1 MELMKQTAIVTGS
14 TRGIGKETA
23 LLLLKKG
30 LNVVI
35 SSKSQDNVQ
44 NAIQE
49 IHDKFPSKKENI
61 LGLKCDVSKHSDVK
75 TLVDAT
81 INKFGKIDILVNNAG
96 IVYYKS
102 IMNTTEEEWDKTIDT
117 NLKGTFL
124 FTKEVLPYMIENKS
138 GGIIVNVSSGAGKS
152 GFSNLSSYCA
162 SKFGMI
168 GLTESVAK
176 EIIDNNIKVMAI
188 CPGGVDTDMI
198 KDMVNDGFNK
208 SNTNFMK
215 PEEVAKKIYDMIV
228 NKKNYYNGQSI
239 EFYNK
244 WINEYLLNLHITL
257 LKSNIYSGS
266 KMGVQCKDSST
277 MYLAIIIRNQWI
289 VKLKDN
295 QFFH

>member
-1 MELMKQTAIVTGS
+1 MNLVKQTEYTAIVTGS
-14 TRGIGKETA
+14 TRGIGKKTA
-23 LLLLKKG
+23 LLLLING

-35 SSKSQDNVQ
+35 SSKSQESVDNV
-44 NAIQE
+44 IQE

-61 LGLKCDVSKHSDVK
+61 LGLKCDVSKQYDVK
-75 TLVDAT
+75 SLVD
-81 INKFGKIDILVNNAG
+81 ISIKRFGKIDILINNAG

-124 FTKEVLPYMIENKS
+124 FIKEVLPYMIENKS

-176 EIIDNNIKVMAI
+176 EIIDYNIKIMAI

-208 SNTNFMK
+208 SNTNLMK
-215 PEEVAKKIYDMIV
+215 PQQVAKKIYDIIV
-228 NKKNYYNGQSI
+228 NKKN
-239 EFYNK
+239 
-244 WINEYLLNLHITL
+244 LL
-257 LKSNIYSGS
+257 
-266 KMGVQCKDSST
+266 
-277 MYLAIIIRNQWI
+277 
-289 VKLKDN
+289 
-295 QFFH
+295 